1 MVFNTTFNN
10 ISVISWR
17 SVLLVEETRVPPR
30 KPPTCCKS
38 LIRLYHIKLYRV
50 YLAWAEFELTML
62 VVIGTDCTGS
72 CKSNYHTITATTAPS
87 LIFKVVLFISVFLTF
102 FPHLLYLVLA
112 SAHITNDVPNNIDSK
127 ILRPRSWEIQFW
139 YKLTWTKISLSRFRK
154 NGG

>member
-1 MVFNTTFNN
+1 MAVNFIGGGNQRTPKKTTD
-10 ISVISWR
+10 
-17 SVLLVEETRVPPR
+17 LLQVTD
-30 KPPTCCKS
+30 
-38 LIRLYHIKLYRV
+38 RLYHIKLYRV
-50 YLAWAEFELTML
+50 YLAWVEFELTML

-87 LIFKVVLFISVFLTF
+87 LIFKVVLFISVFLTC

-127 ILRPRSWEIQFW
+127 ILRARSWEIQFW
-139 YKLTWTKISLSRFRK
+139 YKLTRTKISLSRFRK